1 MSTITIQ
8 TEMARCLERMS
19 TLTPGEE
26 PYQQTLGCL
35 SNLMFLSQSE
45 HRGFPQCP
53 TGPVGDLG
61 VMPEQPD
68 AQEMESN
75 TTTEDPD
82 EQSAHT
88 SEPEPKAET
97 EPEPETDQP
106 KYEKA
111 QVREA
116 LANARLKGLNVANLI
131 HEVGANSLSG
141 VDPARYGELMDNLA
155 KALEGMS

>member
-8 TEMARCLERMS
+8 TEMARCLERLS
-19 TLTPGEE
+19 TLTPGTED
-26 PYQQTLGCL
+26 YQQTLGCL

-53 TGPVGDLG
+53 TGPVGDPG
-61 VMPEQPD
+61 VTPEQSDAPDTEPD
-68 AQEMESN
+68 ATADAPDVQPATES
-75 TTTEDPD
+75 
-82 EQSAHT
+82 AAT
-88 SEPEPKAET
+88 SEPASE
-97 EPEPETDQP
+97 QP

-141 VDPARYGELMDNLA
+141 VDPTRYGELMANLA
-155 KALEGMS
+155 KALEGMG

>member
-8 TEMARCLERMS
+8 TEMSRCLERMS
-19 TLTPGEE
+19 TLTPGSED
-26 PYQQTLGCL
+26 YQSVLGSL
-35 SNLMFLSQSE
+35 SSLAFLRYQGQLDDIIIRDQDDSA
-45 HRGFPQCP
+45 
-53 TGPVGDLG
+53 TG
-61 VMPEQPD
+61 QPD
-68 AQEMESN
+68 AQEMESD
-75 TTTEDPD
+75 TTTEDPN

-88 SEPEPKAET
+88 PEPEPKAET
-97 EPEPETDQP
+97 EPDPEKEQP

-141 VDPARYGELMDNLA
+141 VDPSRYGELMDNLA
-155 KALEGMS
+155 KALEGMG

>member
-19 TLTPGEE
+19 TLTPGSED
-26 PYQQTLGCL
+26 YQSVLRSL
-35 SNLMFLSQSE
+35 SRLAFLKQQKQLDDIIIRDQDDSA
-45 HRGFPQCP
+45 
-53 TGPVGDLG
+53 TG
-61 VMPEQPD
+61 QPD
-68 AQEMESN
+68 AQEMESD

-88 SEPEPKAET
+88 PEPEPEPKAET
-97 EPEPETDQP
+97 EPDPEKEQP

>member
-19 TLTPGEE
+19 TLTPGSED
-26 PYQQTLGCL
+26 YQSVLGSL
-35 SNLMFLSQSE
+35 SSLAFLRYQGQLDDIIIRDQDDSA
-45 HRGFPQCP
+45 
-53 TGPVGDLG
+53 TG
-61 VMPEQPD
+61 QPD
-68 AQEMESN
+68 AQEMESD
-75 TTTEDPD
+75 TTTEDPN

-88 SEPEPKAET
+88 PEPEPKAET
-97 EPEPETDQP
+97 EPDPEKEQP

-131 HEVGANSLSG
+131 REVGANSLSG
-141 VDPARYGELMDNLA
+141 VDPSRYGELMDNLA
-155 KALEGMS
+155 KALEGMG

>member
-19 TLTPGEE
+19 TLTPGSED
-26 PYQQTLGCL
+26 YQSVLGSL
-35 SNLMFLSQSE
+35 SSLAFLRYQ
-45 HRGFPQCP
+45 GQLDDIVIPGQY
-53 TGPVGDLG
+53 DIAD
-61 VMPEQPD
+61 EQPD
-68 AQEMESN
+68 TADVGPHDTAVEA
-75 TTTEDPD
+75 PD
-82 EQSAHT
+82 EQPA
-88 SEPEPKAET
+88 PEPA
-97 EPEPETDQP
+97 PEPETDQP

>member
-19 TLTPGEE
+19 TLTPGSED
-26 PYQQTLGCL
+26 YQSVLGSL
-35 SNLMFLSQSE
+35 SSLAFLRYQGQLDDIIIRDQDDSA
-45 HRGFPQCP
+45 
-53 TGPVGDLG
+53 TG
-61 VMPEQPD
+61 QPD
-68 AQEMESN
+68 TQEMESD

-82 EQSAHT
+82 EQSAHAPEP
-88 SEPEPKAET
+88 EPEPKAET
-97 EPEPETDQP
+97 EPDPEKEQP

>member
-1 MSTITIQ
+1 MLRSLSRL
-8 TEMARCLERMS
+8 AFLK
-19 TLTPGEE
+19 
-26 PYQQTLGCL
+26 QQKQLDDIIIRDQDD
-35 SNLMFLSQSE
+35 SA
-45 HRGFPQCP
+45 
-53 TGPVGDLG
+53 TG
-61 VMPEQPD
+61 QPD
-68 AQEMESN
+68 AQEMESD

-88 SEPEPKAET
+88 PEPEPEPKAET
-97 EPEPETDQP
+97 EPDPEKEQP

>member
-19 TLTPGEE
+19 TLTPGSED
-26 PYQQTLGCL
+26 YQSVLGSL
-35 SNLMFLSQSE
+35 SNLAFLRQQQQLADIVIPGQYDTADE
-45 HRGFPQCP
+45 LPD
-53 TGPVGDLG
+53 TADVGPHDTAV
-61 VMPEQPD
+61 E
-68 AQEMESN
+68 A
-75 TTTEDPD
+75 PD
-82 EQSAHT
+82 EQPA
-88 SEPEPKAET
+88 PEPA
-97 EPEPETDQP
+97 PEPETEQP

-116 LANARLKGLNVANLI
+116 LANARLKGLNVASLI

>member
-19 TLTPGEE
+19 TLTPGSED
-26 PYQQTLGCL
+26 YQQTLGCL

-53 TGPVGDLG
+53 TGPVGDPG
-61 VMPEQPD
+61 VTPEQSDAPDMEPD
-68 AQEMESN
+68 A
-75 TTTEDPD
+75 TADAPD
-82 EQSAHT
+82 EQPA
-88 SEPEPKAET
+88 
-97 EPEPETDQP
+97 PEPETEHP

-111 QVREA
+111 HVREA

-155 KALEGMS
+155 KALEGMG

>member
-19 TLTPGEE
+19 TLTPGSED
-26 PYQQTLGCL
+26 YQSVLGSL
-35 SNLMFLSQSE
+35 SSLAFLRYQGQLDDIIIRDQDDSA
-45 HRGFPQCP
+45 
-53 TGPVGDLG
+53 TG
-61 VMPEQPD
+61 QPD
-68 AQEMESN
+68 TQEMESD

-82 EQSAHT
+82 EQSAHAPEP
-88 SEPEPKAET
+88 EPEPKAET
-97 EPEPETDQP
+97 EPDPEKEQP

-141 VDPARYGELMDNLA
+141 VDPSRYGELMDNLA
-155 KALEGMS
+155 KALEGMG